1 MIILCQKS
9 QVTLR
14 SRQHFAQKKTATLLA
29 LSCAFLFSCSQVQAA
44 TNLMSQIHQSYISGN
59 YADALAKLATAKP
72 SPMVY
77 YYSGLCYQGSN
88 QLERA
93 AQEYQMVLQTSKDKR
108 LRYNSEYAIAS
119 LERYAATRTYK
130 GQGNN
135 FLKPV
140 NRNVPG
146 SPGGAMQIQRS
157 FNPMYSRSYNPMY
170 SRSYNPMYNRSFN
183 PMYNRSNSSYTYN
196 RTYSPT
202 YSR

>member
-1 MIILCQKS
+1 MFILCQKS
-9 QVTLR
+9 
-14 SRQHFAQKKTATLLA
+14 KLA
-29 LSCAFLFSCSQVQAA
+29 LSKKHFGLTLICAFLFSFSQAHAA
-44 TNLMSQIHQSYISGN
+44 NNLMSQIHQSYISGN
-59 YADALAKLATAKP
+59 YSDALAKLATAKP
-72 SPMVY
+72 SPIVY

-93 AQEYQMVLQTSKDKR
+93 AREYEMVLQTSKDKQ

-146 SPGGAMQIQRS
+146 SPGGAMQVNPY
-157 FNPMYSRSYNPMY
+157 FNPMFSRSYNPMFSRSYNPMY
-170 SRSYNPMYNRSFN
+170 SRSNNSFISNPNYNPMFR
-183 PMYNRSNSSYTYN
+183 R
-196 RTYSPT
+196 
-202 YSR
+202 